1 MWTVGQ
7 LVDGIDG
14 PHTSSMTGTLIALL
28 LLATVVLVWSA
39 TRSAADLARH
49 YGRHA
54 CERAGV
60 QWLDQSVHQV
70 RLRVARDHDGRLRLE
85 RQFRFEYSDGGQD
98 RHAGLITMLGSQL
111 ASLVG
116 PMPRLPEPA
125 P

>member
-1 MWTVGQ
+1 MS
-7 LVDGIDG
+7 L
-14 PHTSSMTGTLIALL
+14 SLIV
-28 LLATVVLVWSA
+28 LAVLVAGIVFWFDG
-39 TRSAADLARH
+39 RAAAERAVEHGRRACRH
-49 YGRHA
+49 
-54 CERAGV
+54 AGV

>member
-1 MWTVGQ
+1 MS
-7 LVDGIDG
+7 L
-14 PHTSSMTGTLIALL
+14 SLIVFA
-28 LLATVVLVWSA
+28 VLVAGIVFWFDG
-39 TRSAADLARH
+39 RAAAERAVEH
-49 YGRHA
+49 GRRA
-54 CERAGV
+54 CGHAGV

-116 PMPRLPEPA
+116 PMPRLAEPA